1 MCSSDLTDFSE
12 ASGVAYDCTSK
23 LKAHLPQIHE
33 LFVVSSYTVPAGY
46 FKSGL
51 TYDQMSEKI
60 REVTDTGLHDWIALL
75 PNLEGVTI
83 KPMVVEEDR
92 GTAAAIL
99 ATADDIEADLIVLGS
114 RGRSGLAAF
123 LLGSTTDRVIRSD
136 HNYPVFV
143 ARSHD
148 EQSKRMLRDMFKV
161 E

>member
-1 MCSSDLTDFSE
+1 LATDFSE

-23 LKAHLPQIHE
+23 LKSHLPQLHE
-33 LFVVSSYTVPAGY
+33 LFVMSAYNVPAGY

-51 TYDQMSEKI
+51 TYDQMSEKM
-60 REVTDTGLHDWIALL
+60 REVTENGLAHWVSTLPALD
-75 PNLEGVTI
+75 GVVVKQI
-83 KPMVVEEDR
+83 VVEEDR

-99 ATADDIEADLIVLGS
+99 TAAEDIEADLLVLGS

-123 LLGSTTDRVIRSD
+123 LLGSTTDRIIRSG
-136 HNYPVFV
+136 HSYPVFV

-148 EQSKRMLRDMFKV
+148 EQAKRLLRDLFKV